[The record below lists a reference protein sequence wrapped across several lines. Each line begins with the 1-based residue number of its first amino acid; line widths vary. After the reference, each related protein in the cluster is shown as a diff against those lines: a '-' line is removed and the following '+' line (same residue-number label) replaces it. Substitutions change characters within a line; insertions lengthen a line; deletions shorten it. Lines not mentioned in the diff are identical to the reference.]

1 MGFNQVKVFKSWSF
15 SRWKDYDTCPAFA
28 KYKHIDKLPAP
39 KHPAAERGIQI
50 AKDTEDW
57 FNGDRRNMPKELKPL
72 EKEYR
77 VIKADKSTIAECGWA
92 FTKEW
97 EPCEMTDWNRCW
109 LRVKIDLFRKSKDE
123 TVLKIDDN
131 KTGKYTE
138 YNVPSYELQLD
149 LYAAAGVVMFP
160 RTKTIETRL
169 LFSDL
174 GIIHPQNG
182 PAVYTA
188 KQALAS
194 KREWEKRVKPMFAD
208 TRFAPRPSN
217 FCRGCPYSK
226 AKGGPCKF

>member
-1 MGFNQVKVFKSWSF
+1 
-15 SRWKDYDTCPAFA
+15 
-28 KYKHIDKLPAP
+28 
-39 KHPAAERGIQI
+39 
-50 AKDTEDW
+50 
-57 FNGDRRNMPKELKPL
+57 
-72 EKEYR
+72 
-77 VIKADKSTIAECGWA
+77 
-92 FTKEW
+92 
-97 EPCEMTDWNRCW
+97 
-109 LRVKIDLFRKSKDE
+109 VKIDLFRKSKDE

-194 KREWEKRVKPMFAD
+194 KREWEKRVKHVRRYTLRA
-208 TRFAPRPSN
+208 TAEQLLSRVSIQQ
-217 FCRGCPYSK
+217 G
-226 AKGGPCKF
+226 